1 MIVATWNVRE
11 MQQLSKQAVIA
22 DFVRKHKIDMIGL
35 LETKLKA
42 KNYSYLMKNRF
53 KEWKN
58 IDNFNKS
65 DKSRML
71 LLWNPS
77 RVALEL
83 INVDV
88 QTIHTKIRCLISN
101 NCFYFTLIYGN
112 HTIPDRR
119 PLSDSLIEYVPHD
132 EPSLVSGEMMGK
144 YLIRV

>member
-88 QTIHTKIRCLISN
+88 QTIHTKIR
-101 NCFYFTLIYGN
+101 
-112 HTIPDRR
+112 
-119 PLSDSLIEYVPHD
+119 PLSHAGHARIHQHCPLCSAHIES
-132 EPSLVSGEMMGK
+132 PSHLFFK
-144 YLIRV
+144 C